1 MEIKRPTQ
9 QIYSNYTIQ
18 DQEVWKTLFNRQMEL
33 LLPIVSIHYLKAI
46 ESVGFKDSDIP
57 NFTEVNKILL
67 SKTCWQLEVVPA
79 ISAQKEFFTFL
90 SQRKFTATCWLR
102 TMEQLD
108 YLEEPDMFHDV
119 FGHVPLLVNHDY
131 VNFFKGISEIALK
144 HSDNPRAIELLGRI
158 YWFTIEFGLIKEDEQ
173 LKIYGAGIISSKG
186 ETLHCLSNDA
196 KQLPFDI
203 QTIFNTDFRTDVFQ
217 ENYFVIDSFEQLYNS
232 LHEIEVLLEENL
244 KPIFME

>member
-9 QIYSNYTIQ
+9 QIYSNYTSQ
-18 DQEVWKTLFNRQMEL
+18 DLEVWKTLFNRQMKL
-33 LLPIVSIHYLKAI
+33 LEPIVSSHYLNAL
-46 ESVGFKDSDIP
+46 ESVGFKDFEIP
-57 NFTEVNKILL
+57 NFCEVNKILL
-67 SKTCWQLEVVPA
+67 SKTSWQLEVVPN

-90 SQRKFTATCWLR
+90 SQRKFTATCWIR

-144 HSDNPRAIELLGRI
+144 YIDNPRAIELLGRI

-186 ETLHCLSNDA
+186 ETLNCFSNKA

-217 ENYFVIDSFEQLYNS
+217 ENYFVINSFEQLYNS
-232 LHEIEVLLEENL
+232 LSEIEVLLQENL
-244 KPIFME
+244 LKIYEV